1 MAYVHRVVKAGPC
14 VEHKKM
20 QSFRVHTKGV
30 KRGPNTGHT
39 TEKQE
44 RINERVAE
52 EHLRW
57 DINAN
62 FGHRDLHAVLH
73 YYVKDSSFEEILE
86 NKAAFLRNLRKLCK
100 KRGIT
105 FKAVVVI
112 ETKRMTNPHI
122 HVIISRMDPEIITEA
137 WENVPR
143 GGGGISFKP
152 MDRRGNHYKLA
163 AYLMKESRSTMERY
177 REIGKRRTWT
187 SRKSH
192 TPPCLRP
199 AGERTRKRER
209 APCCISSTTDPPAG
223 AGGMRS
229 AVTHTRSISRF
240 STNRRVFCENLHI
253 RQDHRG
259 QAL

>member
-20 QSFRVHTKGV
+20 QSYRVHTKGAT
-30 KRGPNTGHT
+30 RSPNSGHT
-39 TEKQE
+39 SERQA
-44 RINERVAE
+44 RINERAAE
-52 EHLRW
+52 ERLRW

-73 YYVKDSSFEEILE
+73 YYVKDSTFEEILAD
-86 NKAAFLRNLRKLCK
+86 KAAFLRNLRTICK

-105 FKAVVVI
+105 YKAVVVI

-177 REIGKRRTWT
+177 REIGKRGKRYSKTQNMDKPEITYTAVPASSW
-187 SRKSH
+187 RKD
-192 TPPCLRP
+192 PK
-199 AGERTRKRER
+199 ARKGAVLYKFDDGSTCRSGWHE
-209 APCCISSTTDPPAG
+209 ISGYPYQEYFE
-223 AGGMRS
+223 
-229 AVTHTRSISRF
+229 IF
-240 STNRRVFCENLHI
+240 NE
-253 RQDHRG
+253 
-259 QAL
+259 

>member
-1 MAYVHRVVKAGPC
+1 MAYVHRRVEAGQT

-30 KRGPNTGHT
+30 KRQPNTGT
-39 TEKQE
+39 TSQRQA

-73 YYVKDSSFEEILE
+73 YYAKDATFLEILDH
-86 NKAAFLRNLRKLCK
+86 KARFLKNLRNICRA
-100 KRGIT
+100 RGIKY
-105 FKAVVVI
+105 KAVVVI

-137 WENVPR
+137 WEGVPP
-143 GGGGISFKP
+143 GGGGISFRP

-163 AYLMKESRSTMERY
+163 NYLMKESRSTMERY
-177 REIGKRRTWT
+177 RELGKRGKRYSKTQNMAKAKVTYEVVAASSW
-187 SRKSH
+187 RKDPKAKKGAVLYKFDDGATCRSGWH
-192 TPPCLRP
+192 
-199 AGERTRKRER
+199 E
-209 APCCISSTTDPPAG
+209 ISGYPYQEY
-223 AGGMRS
+223 
-229 AVTHTRSISRF
+229 F
-240 STNRRVFCENLHI
+240 EVFNE
-253 RQDHRG
+253 
-259 QAL
+259 

>member
-86 NKAAFLRNLRKLCK
+86 NKAAVDHDL
-100 KRGIT
+100 
-105 FKAVVVI
+105 
-112 ETKRMTNPHI
+112 
-122 HVIISRMDPEIITEA
+122 TEL
-137 WENVPR
+137 
-143 GGGGISFKP
+143 
-152 MDRRGNHYKLA
+152 LA
-163 AYLMKESRSTMERY
+163 ALPYARR
-177 REIGKRRTWT
+177 IGTAEDY
-187 SRKSH
+187 S
-192 TPPCLRP
+192 
-199 AGERTRKRER
+199 G
-209 APCCISSTTDPPAG
+209 G
-223 AGGMRS
+223 AY
-229 AVTHTRSISRF
+229 
-240 STNRRVFCENLHI
+240 I
-253 RQDHRG
+253 R
-259 QAL
+259 LV

>member
-1 MAYVHRVVKAGPC
+1 M
-14 VEHKKM
+14 
-20 QSFRVHTKGV
+20 

-86 NKAAFLRNLRKLCK
+86 NKACLSAEPAETLQ
-100 KRGIT
+100 
-105 FKAVVVI
+105 KARDHVQGPVVVI

-177 REIGKRRTWT
+177 REIGKRGKRYSKTQNMDKPEITYTAVPASSW
-187 SRKSH
+187 RKD
-192 TPPCLRP
+192 PK
-199 AGERTRKRER
+199 ARKGAVLYKFDDGSTCRSGRHE
-209 APCCISSTTDPPAG
+209 ISGYPYQEYFE
-223 AGGMRS
+223 
-229 AVTHTRSISRF
+229 IF
-240 STNRRVFCENLHI
+240 NE
-253 RQDHRG
+253 
-259 QAL
+259 

>member
-30 KRGPNTGHT
+30 KRGPNTLHT

-73 YYVKDSSFEEILE
+73 YYVKDSS
-86 NKAAFLRNLRKLCK
+86 
-100 KRGIT
+100 

-177 REIGKRRTWT
+177 REIGKRGKRYSKTQNMDKPEITYTAVPASSW
-187 SRKSH
+187 RKD
-192 TPPCLRP
+192 PK
-199 AGERTRKRER
+199 ARKGAVLYKFDDGSTCRSGWHE
-209 APCCISSTTDPPAG
+209 ISGYPYQEY
-223 AGGMRS
+223 
-229 AVTHTRSISRF
+229 F
-240 STNRRVFCENLHI
+240 EVFNE
-253 RQDHRG
+253 
-259 QAL
+259 

>member
-1 MAYVHRVVKAGPC
+1 MPYVHRVVQAGRT
-14 VEHKKM
+14 VEHRKM

-30 KRGPNTGHT
+30 KRGPNKGTT
-39 TEKQE
+39 TERQA

-122 HVIISRMDPEIITEA
+122 HVVISRMDPEIITEA

-152 MDRRGNHYKLA
+152 LDRRGNHAKLA
-163 AYLMKESRSTMERY
+163 AYLMKESRSTMEKS
-177 REIGKRRTWT
+177 REIGKRGKRYSKTQNMDKPVITYKVVPASSW
-187 SRKSH
+187 RKE
-192 TPPCLRP
+192 PK
-199 AGERTRKRER
+199 ARK
-209 APCCISSTTDPPAG
+209 G
-223 AGGMRS
+223 AVLYKFDDGATCKSGWHEM
-229 AVTHTRSISRF
+229 TGYPYQEYF
-240 STNRRVFCENLHI
+240 EVFNE
-253 RQDHRG
+253 
-259 QAL
+259 

>member
-73 YYVKDSSFEEILE
+73 YYVKDSSFEEVLE

-152 MDRRGNHYKLA
+152 
-163 AYLMKESRSTMERY
+163 T
-177 REIGKRRTWT
+177 T
-187 SRKSH
+187 
-192 TPPCLRP
+192 TPPWIKSW
-199 AGERTRKRER
+199 RTSATGNCWRNTWPGSSSGQGRTGGIIAPEKFGRFWTIDR
-209 APCCISSTTDPPAG
+209 AILIAWKAAQG
-223 AGGMRS
+223 
-229 AVTHTRSISRF
+229 
-240 STNRRVFCENLHI
+240 
-253 RQDHRG
+253 
-259 QAL
+259 

>member
-73 YYVKDSSFEEILE
+73 YYVKDSSFEEVLE

-163 AYLMKESRSTMERY
+163 AYLMKPFHHGEVQRDRQA
-177 REIGKRRTWT
+177 RE
-187 SRKSH
+187 
-192 TPPCLRP
+192 
-199 AGERTRKRER
+199 
-209 APCCISSTTDPPAG
+209 
-223 AGGMRS
+223 
-229 AVTHTRSISRF
+229 AVQQNAEH
-240 STNRRVFCENLHI
+240 
-253 RQDHRG
+253 G
-259 QAL
+259 QAGNHIHRRACVQLEKGPESEKGRRAV